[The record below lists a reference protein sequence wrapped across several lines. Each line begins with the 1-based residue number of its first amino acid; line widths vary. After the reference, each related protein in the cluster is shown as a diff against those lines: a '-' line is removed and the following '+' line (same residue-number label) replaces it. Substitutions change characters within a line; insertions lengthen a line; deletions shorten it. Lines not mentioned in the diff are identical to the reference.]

1 MMLFNDAFLPQTFS
15 KMHMKVSSAKCYPFC
30 SGLNELTFAILDY
43 RKISNIRRTQNQN
56 LNDSRLIMQLPLPNP
71 FKPGVKSRMK
81 M

>member
-1 MMLFNDAFLPQTFS
+1 MYFQI
-15 KMHMKVSSAKCYPFC
+15 SAYMIHSYVIQEFINSQAK
-30 SGLNELTFAILDY
+30 SGYKHY

-71 FKPGVKSRMK
+71 LKPGVKSRMK